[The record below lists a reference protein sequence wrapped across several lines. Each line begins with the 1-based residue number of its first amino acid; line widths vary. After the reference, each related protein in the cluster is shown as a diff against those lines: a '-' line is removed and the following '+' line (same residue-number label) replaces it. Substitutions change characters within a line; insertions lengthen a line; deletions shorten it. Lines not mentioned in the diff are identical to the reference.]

1 MKRLSWK
8 KQMKRRWKQWRRTVW
23 ACSIFGAACLLA
35 GLGILFS
42 NYLQAMLS
50 QPLATTVMAEESVE
64 EASHL
69 SPTEDHSSQTQ
80 LLQSIRA
87 SGISRKT
94 RLLTTYVCG
103 TETLSLGTL
112 SSQQL
117 ETLLKQHPDWKGRLN
132 TKGEVWL
139 ERRVEDLSESCK
151 ERGYMG
157 LSTDGQLTLYEGLPK
172 REKVIRTFF
181 QLDVGSME
189 TALPEG
195 VYKQLQQGIRVQD
208 INEYNSVISTFS
220 DFAVERTQRV
230 LKQHY

>member
-1 MKRLSWK
+1 
-8 KQMKRRWKQWRRTVW
+8 MKRRWKQGRRTVW
-23 ACSIFGAACLLA
+23 AFTIFGAACLLA

-42 NYLQAMLS
+42 RHMQAMLS
-50 QPLATTVMAEESVE
+50 QPLAAAVMAEVDMEES
-64 EASHL
+64 
-69 SPTEDHSSQTQ
+69 SPATPAEDRSSQIQ
-80 LLQSIRA
+80 VLQSIRA

-117 ETLLKQHPDWKGRLN
+117 ENLLKQHPDWKGRLN

-157 LSTDGQLTLYEGLPK
+157 LSADGQLTLFEGPPK
-172 REKVIRTFF
+172 KEKVIRTFF
-181 QLDVGSME
+181 QLDIDSME

-195 VYKQLQQGIRVQD
+195 VYEQLQQGIRVQD

-230 LKQHY
+230 LKQQY

>member
-8 KQMKRRWKQWRRTVW
+8 KQMKRRWKQWRRAVW
-23 ACSIFGAACLLA
+23 ACTIFSAACLLA
-35 GLGILFS
+35 GLGVLFS
-42 NYLQAMLS
+42 NHMQAMLS
-50 QPLATTVMAEESVE
+50 QPLATPVMAEVE
-64 EASHL
+64 MKELSY
-69 SPTEDHSSQTQ
+69 SPTEDHSPQMQ

-103 TETLSLGTL
+103 TETTSLGTL
-112 SSQQL
+112 SSKQL
-117 ETLLKQHPDWKGRLN
+117 ENLLKQHPDWKGRLN

-151 ERGYMG
+151 ERAYMG
-157 LSTDGQLTLYEGLPK
+157 LSTDGQLTLFEGLPK
-172 REKVIRTFF
+172 KEKVIRTFF
-181 QLDVGSME
+181 QLDIGSME

>member
-1 MKRLSWK
+1 M
-8 KQMKRRWKQWRRTVW
+8 VW
-23 ACSIFGAACLLA
+23 AFTIFGAACLLA

-42 NYLQAMLS
+42 RHMQAMLS
-50 QPLATTVMAEESVE
+50 QPLAATVMAEVDMEES
-64 EASHL
+64 
-69 SPTEDHSSQTQ
+69 SPTTQAEDRSSQMQ
-80 LLQSIRA
+80 VLQSIRA

-117 ETLLKQHPDWKGRLN
+117 ENLLRQHPDWKGRLN

-157 LSTDGQLTLYEGLPK
+157 LSADGQLTLFEGPPK
-172 REKVIRTFF
+172 KEKVIRTFF
-181 QLDVGSME
+181 QLDVDSME

-195 VYKQLQQGIRVQD
+195 VYEQLQQGIRVQD

-230 LKQHY
+230 LKQQY

>member
-8 KQMKRRWKQWRRTVW
+8 KQIKRRWKQWRRTVW
-23 ACSIFGAACLLA
+23 ACTIFGSACLLA

-42 NYLQAMLS
+42 RHMQTMLS
-50 QPLATTVMAEESVE
+50 QPLATTVMADVDTEEP
-64 EASHL
+64 SHT
-69 SPTEDHSSQTQ
+69 SPAEVHSSQVQ
-80 LLQSIRA
+80 VLQSIRA

-94 RLLTTYVCG
+94 HLLTTYVCG

-117 ETLLKQHPDWKGRLN
+117 ESLLKQHPDWKGRLN
-132 TKGEVWL
+132 SRGEVWL
-139 ERRVEDLSESCK
+139 ERKVEDLSELCK
-151 ERGYMG
+151 QHAYMG
-157 LSTDGQLTLYEGLPK
+157 ISMDGQLTLFEGPPK
-172 REKVIRTFF
+172 KEKVIRTFF

-195 VYKQLQQGIRVQD
+195 VYEQLQQGIRVQD
-208 INEYNSVISTFS
+208 MNEYNSVISTFG

-230 LKQHY
+230 LKQQY

>member
-1 MKRLSWK
+1 
-8 KQMKRRWKQWRRTVW
+8 MKRRWKQGRRTVW
-23 ACSIFGAACLLA
+23 ACTIFGVACLLA

-42 NYLQAMLS
+42 RHMQAMLS
-50 QPLATTVMAEESVE
+50 QPLATTVMAEVDMEES
-64 EASHL
+64 SHTT
-69 SPTEDHSSQTQ
+69 PAEDRSSQMQ
-80 LLQSIRA
+80 VLQSIRA
-87 SGISRKT
+87 SGINRKT
-94 RLLTTYVCG
+94 HLLTTYVCG

-117 ETLLKQHPDWKGRLN
+117 ENLLKQHPDWKGRLN

-151 ERGYMG
+151 EHGYMG
-157 LSTDGQLTLYEGLPK
+157 LSADGQLALFEGPPK
-172 REKVIRTFF
+172 KEKVIRTFF
-181 QLDVGSME
+181 QLDVDSME

-195 VYKQLQQGIRVQD
+195 VYEQLQQGIRIQD

-230 LKQHY
+230 LKQQY

>member
-1 MKRLSWK
+1 M
-8 KQMKRRWKQWRRTVW
+8 W
-23 ACSIFGAACLLA
+23 ACSILGAACLLA
-35 GLGILFS
+35 GLGILLS
-42 NYLQAMLS
+42 NYMQAMLS
-50 QPLATTVMAEESVE
+50 QPLATTVMAEEGME

-69 SPTEDHSSQTQ
+69 GPTEDHSSHMQ

-117 ETLLKQHPDWKGRLN
+117 ETLLKQHSDWKGRLN

-181 QLDVGSME
+181 NWMWVPWRRPCQKGCINNFSRE
-189 TALPEG
+189 S
-195 VYKQLQQGIRVQD
+195 VYRI
-208 INEYNSVISTFS
+208 
-220 DFAVERTQRV
+220 
-230 LKQHY
+230 